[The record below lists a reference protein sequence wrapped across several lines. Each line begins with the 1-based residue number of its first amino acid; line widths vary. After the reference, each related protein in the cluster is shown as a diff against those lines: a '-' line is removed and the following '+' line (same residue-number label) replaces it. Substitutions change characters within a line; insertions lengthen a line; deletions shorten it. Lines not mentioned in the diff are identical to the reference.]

1 MTDADQHYEN
11 RFGSWE
17 FKMAYVRWKYKFR
30 FLAMQ
35 MWLQPIGWS
44 SICRFLKFLLTF
56 LWKAKIL
63 KKCRIDAGNWPARN
77 SPIEPI
83 QWIIQVIAFIFGWKR
98 ERESDGDPK
107 QNIVLLRNSNASRY
121 SNPLVRIEGK
131 MYEKPIAKRI
141 HSYCSTQS
149 YRVSCDSVSKFHQK
163 EPNNRQQQKTKL

>member
-98 ERESDGDPK
+98 ERAMEI
-107 QNIVLLRNSNASRY
+107 QNKTLYCYEIQMRRAIRILSYGSREKCMKNRMQNVFILIVQLN
-121 SNPLVRIEGK
+121 
-131 MYEKPIAKRI
+131 PIACRSSIRKSQI
-141 HSYCSTQS
+141 TDNNKKQS
-149 YRVSCDSVSKFHQK
+149 SKM
-163 EPNNRQQQKTKL
+163 E

>member
-1 MTDADQHYEN
+1 MTNADQHYEN

-17 FKMAYVRWKYKFR
+17 FKMAYVLWKYKFR

-44 SICRFLKFLLTF
+44 SICRFLKFLPAF

-83 QWIIQVIAFIFGWKR
+83 QWIIQVIAFCFGWKR
-98 ERESDGDPK
+98 ERERERWRSK
-107 QNIVLLRNSNASRY
+107 KKHCIVTKFECVALFESSRANRGKNVWKTECKTYSFLLFNSIPSRVEVP
-121 SNPLVRIEGK
+121 SER
-131 MYEKPIAKRI
+131 AK
-141 HSYCSTQS
+141 
-149 YRVSCDSVSKFHQK
+149 
-163 EPNNRQQQKTKL
+163 